1 MGNASSQ
8 NDNHPDV
15 NNSDVNNSDVNN
27 LNLEINDQKIDE
39 LGYDFVQ
46 CNNMGQCFKVNSTY
60 GFMKLIK

>member
-1 MGNASSQ
+1 MGNTSSQ
-8 NDNHPDV
+8 NDNQP
-15 NNSDVNNSDVNN
+15 NVNNSDVNN
-27 LNLEINDQKIDE
+27 LNLEINDEKIDK

>member
-8 NDNHPDV
+8 NDNQPD
-15 NNSDVNNSDVNN
+15 NKNSDINN
-27 LNLEINDQKIDE
+27 LNLEINDKKIDE

>member
-1 MGNASSQ
+1 MGNTSSQ
-8 NDNHPDV
+8 NDTQPDV
-15 NNSDVNNSDVNN
+15 NNLDVNN
-27 LNLEINDQKIDE
+27 LNLEVNDNKIDE

>member
-8 NDNHPDV
+8 NDNQPD
-15 NNSDVNNSDVNN
+15 NKNSNVNN

>member
-8 NDNHPDV
+8 NDNQP
-15 NNSDVNNSDVNN
+15 NNTNLNVNN